1 MLGQEKQILRVE
13 LELATHLVPE
23 LVDTVEPLQEALR
36 AVFHVLGGVVSQPLM
51 EHVTEAEPVLGD
63 QSGEALKGPEPR
75 VDHELDQS
83 TQLTGA
89 IPAI

>member
-1 MLGQEKQILRVE
+1 
-13 LELATHLVPE
+13 
-23 LVDTVEPLQEALR
+23 
-36 AVFHVLGGVVSQPLM
+36 M